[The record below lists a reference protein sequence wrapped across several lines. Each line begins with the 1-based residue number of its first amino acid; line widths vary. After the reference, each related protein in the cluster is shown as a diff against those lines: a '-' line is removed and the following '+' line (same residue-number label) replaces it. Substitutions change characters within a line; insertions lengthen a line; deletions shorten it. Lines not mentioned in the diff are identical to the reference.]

1 MLSQRS
7 EPACKPQ
14 SQREGECQDNPGS
27 RASASKPNGGSCRKQ
42 CRRQTDRSPTQA
54 APEHSGV
61 NPFGMPAA
69 PTSQGRNGTAV
80 RGTSKVDYL
89 TSSAHPRATLKPV
102 TVRGHPRREA
112 VKQVEPN
119 MSTSEGLP
127 YRTHGP
133 SGRAWREYER
143 ERRGCRIGTAA

>member
-1 MLSQRS
+1 M
-7 EPACKPQ
+7 
-14 SQREGECQDNPGS
+14 
-27 RASASKPNGGSCRKQ
+27 
-42 CRRQTDRSPTQA
+42 
-54 APEHSGV
+54 
-61 NPFGMPAA
+61 
-69 PTSQGRNGTAV
+69 V

-127 YRTHGP
+127 FAENFLGLTNAKEALGHPREKTYSRHIPGRHV
-133 SGRAWREYER
+133 SG
-143 ERRGCRIGTAA
+143 